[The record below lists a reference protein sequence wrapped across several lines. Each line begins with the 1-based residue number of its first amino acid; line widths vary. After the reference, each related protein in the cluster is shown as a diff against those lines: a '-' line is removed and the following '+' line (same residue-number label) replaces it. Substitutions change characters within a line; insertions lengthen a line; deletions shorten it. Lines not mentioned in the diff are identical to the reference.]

1 MAERG
6 PERGPGAPRPG
17 GTGPEPR
24 PGAGSDPAIRSETDP
39 APGTA
44 AGSGSRLRDAWK
56 AIGCV
61 ILALLV
67 LGIAIV
73 IGVFDIFF

>member
-6 PERGPGAPRPG
+6 PEREQDAPRPG

-24 PGAGSDPAIRSETDP
+24 PRADVDPAVRSETDP
-39 APGTA
+39 VAGTA
-44 AGSGSRLRDAWK
+44 AGSTSRLRDVGK

>member
-6 PERGPGAPRPG
+6 PEGEPGDPRPG
-17 GTGPEPR
+17 GTGPGPR
-24 PGAGSDPAIRSETDP
+24 PDAGRDPAIRSDTEP
-39 APGTA
+39 AAGTA